1 VLSQHTYTKADRLLK
16 RADYLRLTRTGRQI
30 GNRYF
35 IIRYNASNTGRSK
48 LGTTITKKV
57 GNAVVRNR
65 LKRLMREHFRHNRH
79 RFDDPFDLMIIA
91 RKPAAGLT
99 SKQVFDSLDRL
110 FTNISGT

>member
-1 VLSQHTYTKADRLLK
+1 MLSHYSYTKADRLLK
-16 RADYLRLTRTGRQI
+16 RTEYRRLTRTGRQVRD
-30 GNRYF
+30 RYF
-35 IIRYNASNTGRSK
+35 IIRYDISNTGKTK

-65 LKRLMREHFRHNRH
+65 LKRLMREHFRHNRY
-79 RFDDPFDLMIIA
+79 RLDTPLDLMIIA

-110 FTNISGT
+110 FMNISGT

>member
-1 VLSQHTYTKADRLLK
+1 VLSQYTYTKADRLLK
-16 RADYLRLTRTGRQI
+16 RAEYLRLTRTGKQI
-30 GNRYF
+30 RDRYF
-35 IIRYNASNTGRSK
+35 IIRYNTSDTGKSK

-65 LKRLMREHFRHNRH
+65 LKRLIREHFRHNRY
-79 RFDDPFDLMIIA
+79 RFDNPLDLMIIA
-91 RKPAAGLT
+91 KKTAAGLT